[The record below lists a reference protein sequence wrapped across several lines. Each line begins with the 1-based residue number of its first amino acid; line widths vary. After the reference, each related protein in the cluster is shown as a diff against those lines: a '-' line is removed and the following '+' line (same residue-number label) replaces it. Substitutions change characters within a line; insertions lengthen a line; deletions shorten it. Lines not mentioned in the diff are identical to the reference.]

1 MLTRTFTLGRRIA
14 ALLLLATAI
23 LSWTVLAPPSFGGS
37 TTYVVTR
44 GVSMEPRFHTGDLA
58 LVRAQPAYHV
68 GDVVAYKS
76 RLLHTIVLHR
86 IVARDGSLYVF
97 KGDNNNFRD
106 PEHPA
111 RDQLIGRL
119 WLHVP
124 HGGLDLAPLRDPI
137 VLALLAGLAAW
148 FLLAVPPA
156 RRRRGRRPPAAAG
169 PHTET
174 AAVVSGALLVVSL
187 LLAGLA
193 FTRATETPSHRSFGY
208 EQHGRF
214 SYWALARPGAVYP
227 GGRVTTGDPLFV
239 SLVHTARVSFA
250 YRFSAPAPRLIGG
263 RIWLDAEVAS
273 TTGWTRRW
281 TLAPAHAFKGDHATI
296 DASLS
301 LTTLER
307 TLRAVETATGSP
319 PQTYALTIQPHVS
332 TAGVLGGALLQ
343 ARMTPKLELSIDDTR
358 AAPIQG
364 AIFRPA
370 RGGSARLATE
380 TARRLRL
387 VKVTLPVAAART
399 LAALGVLAGL
409 LGLAFSLLRIRRGRG
424 AAESERIRARFR
436 DRLIAVASADTGV
449 YTDIVE
455 LETVD
460 ELARV
465 AERYDRMILDHD
477 GDFRVADDGVLYRY
491 RVAPAD

>member
-23 LSWTVLAPPSFGGS
+23 LLWTVLAPPSFGGS

-44 GVSMEPRFHTGDLA
+44 GVSMEPHFHTGDLA
-58 LVRAQPAYHV
+58 LVRAQPTYHV

-111 RDQLIGRL
+111 RDQLVGRL
-119 WLHVP
+119 WVHVP

-148 FLLAVPPA
+148 FLLAVPKQ
-156 RRRRGRRPPAAAG
+156 RRRRGRRPPAAG

-187 LLAGLA
+187 LLAALA
-193 FTRATETPSHRSFGY
+193 FTRATETPSHRTFGY
-208 EQHGRF
+208 EQNGRF
-214 SYWALARPGAVYP
+214 SYWALAAPGAVYP
-227 GGRVTTGDPLFV
+227 AGRVTTGDPLFV

-250 YRFSAPAPRLIGG
+250 YRFAAPAPRLIDG
-263 RIWLDAEVAS
+263 RIRLDATVTS

-281 TLAPAHAFKGDHATI
+281 TLAPVHTFKGDRATI

-301 LTTLER
+301 LTALEQ
-307 TLRAVETATGSP
+307 TLRAVEKATGSP
-319 PQTYALTIQPHVS
+319 PQTYALMIEPHVT

-358 AAPIQG
+358 VAPIQG
-364 AIFRPA
+364 ATFRPV

-380 TARRLRL
+380 TARTLRL
-387 VKVTLPVAAART
+387 VKVTLPVATART

-409 LGLAFSLLRIRRGRG
+409 LGLGFSLLRIRRGRG

-449 YTDIVE
+449 YTDIVD

-465 AERYDRMILDHD
+465 AERYDRMILDHN

-491 RVAPAD
+491 RVAAAD